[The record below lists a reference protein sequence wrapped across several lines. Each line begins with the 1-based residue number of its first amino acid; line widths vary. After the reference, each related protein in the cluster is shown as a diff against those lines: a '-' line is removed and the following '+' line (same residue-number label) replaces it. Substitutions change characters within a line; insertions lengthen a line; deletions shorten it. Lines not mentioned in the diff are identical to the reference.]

1 MPTVGTPS
9 LEQLSIF
16 ATVADTGSF
25 SAAARRL
32 GRAQSVVSYGIAQLE
47 AQLGLALFDRSG
59 RLPALTDVGRALLDD
74 ARRAGEA
81 VDSLRARA
89 AGLQA
94 GLEAALS
101 LGVDVMLPQRVL
113 VSVLEAFA
121 AAFPTVAL
129 RLCIEALGG
138 VPALVDAGVCALGL
152 GTELPNLPAGLR
164 LRPVGSVRLIPVAAP
179 GHPLAAATA
188 NAEAVRD
195 ATQIVLTDRTELTA
209 GRDIAVLSPK
219 TWRIGDLGAKH
230 ALLRAGLGWGNMP
243 EELVTEDLATGR
255 LVRLTLAEGRAH
267 DYPLALI
274 EKRDQLLGPAG
285 RWLAERFRQALEE
298 PA

>member
-1 MPTVGTPS
+1 MPAVGTPS

-16 ATVADTGSF
+16 AAVADTGSF

-59 RLPALTDVGRALLDD
+59 RLPALTEAGRALLGD
-74 ARRAGEA
+74 ARRAGGA

-94 GLEAALS
+94 GLEATLS
-101 LGVDVMLPQRVL
+101 LGVDVMLPHRVL
-113 VSVLEAFA
+113 VAVLEAFA

-138 VPALVDAGVCALGL
+138 VPALVEAGACALGV
-152 GTELPNLPAGLR
+152 GTELPNFPASLR
-164 LRPVGSVRLIPVAAP
+164 LHPVGSVHLIPVAAP
-179 GHPLAAATA
+179 GHPLVAAAA
-188 NAEAVRD
+188 DAEAVRD

-209 GRDIAVLSPK
+209 GRDIAVLSLK

-243 EELVTEDLATGR
+243 EALVTEDLATGR
-255 LVRLTLAEGRAH
+255 LVRLHLAEGRAH

-274 EKRDQLLGPAG
+274 ERRDQLLGPAG
-285 RWLAERFRQALEE
+285 RWLAERFRQTLAD

>member
-59 RLPALTDVGRALLDD
+59 RLPALTEAGRALLGD
-74 ARRAGEA
+74 ARRAGGA

-152 GTELPNLPAGLR
+152 GTELPNLPASLR

-179 GHPLAAATA
+179 GHPLAATVG
-188 NAEAVRD
+188 AEAVRD

-243 EELVTEDLATGR
+243 EGLVTEDLATGR
-255 LVRLTLAEGRAH
+255 LVRLTLTEGRAH

-285 RWLAERFRQALEE
+285 RWLAERFRQALED